1 MGWIATDVCV
11 WDIAAWLLLLAV
23 VIAGTVRLILLHRK
37 EKALEHALEERL
49 AVQALKE
56 YD

>member
-37 EKALEHALEERL
+37 EKALEHALAERL